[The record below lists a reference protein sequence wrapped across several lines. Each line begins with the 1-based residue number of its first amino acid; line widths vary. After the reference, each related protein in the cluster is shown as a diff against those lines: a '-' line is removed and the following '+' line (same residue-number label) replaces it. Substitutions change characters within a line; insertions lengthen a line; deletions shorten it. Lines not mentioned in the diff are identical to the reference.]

1 MKNLKMNIG
10 DEKRKQRKS
19 LLNNQR
25 ATTMIVIIVAV
36 KMIKLIIKD
45 FSGLIKSIKMMQT
58 LKSELTK

>member
-1 MKNLKMNIG
+1 MNIG

-36 KMIKLIIKD
+36 RMIKEIIED
-45 FSGLIKSIKMMQT
+45 FFSGLIKSIKMM
-58 LKSELTK
+58 

>member
-1 MKNLKMNIG
+1 MNIG

-19 LLNNQR
+19 LLKNQR